1 MVGARS
7 HGRPGRNYRTE
18 AGDTPAVDAL
28 GRPAWKPGRDAATLA
43 AACGERRAARQEA
56 PAEPGPEGTTPRAPA
71 VGVEPPGPAPTSEGA
86 ALRPTSEVKEDFL
99 HKQVVFVAAEKG
111 APVRGPHATPRP
123 GDQAFSPHPPL
134 LPMSMKASL
143 SQSVCLPHTHTHTR
157 TELCTPQRSEQCFT
171 LVHYGTCAS
180 FQFLF
185 GECASLPTLGKVL
198 CVRVRLFFRG
208 RFSLF

>member
-1 MVGARS
+1 MPWA
-7 HGRPGRNYRTE
+7 GRPGSPGEMRPPWLQRV
-18 AGDTPAVDAL
+18 GRG
-28 GRPAWKPGRDAATLA
+28 GRPNRNRPRS
-43 AACGERRAARQEA
+43 R
-56 PAEPGPEGTTPRAPA
+56 GPEGTTPRAPA